1 MIRILVLVF
10 LTTICSIS
18 CLAGEA
24 ENIRVVTA
32 MVEAINDRDLDRLDT
47 LVAAD
52 IVRHSAATKGV
63 VVTNLDE
70 FKDFLRTDFG
80 GVPDSVI
87 TIDIIFGNSDYVA
100 LRAIYSGTQT
110 GQVGPFAPSGKR
122 VELPYLGI
130 LRIADG
136 KISEMWVEWD
146 NVFMLTQLGHFPPV
160 ADEQAE

>member
-1 MIRILVLVF
+1 MIRILAIVL
-10 LTTICSIS
+10 LTSNYAIPCFAS
-18 CLAGEA
+18 EV

-47 LVAAD
+47 LVADD
-52 IVRHSAATKGV
+52 IVRHSAATEGV
-63 VVTNLDE
+63 SVDNLDQ
-70 FKDFLRTDFG
+70 FKDFLRTDFDG
-80 GVPDSVI
+80 IPDSVI
-87 TIDIIFGNSDYVA
+87 TIDLIFGNSEYVA

-110 GQVGPFAPSGKR
+110 GQVGPFPPTGKR

-146 NVFMLTQLGHFPPV
+146 NMFMLTQLGHFPPA
-160 ADEQAE
+160 ADE